1 MTLAEILAADEA
13 ITLSQARRWLGE
25 PLPKPERVL
34 HVYNLQVPVFVG
46 PKLLRA
52 DDGMVMHAAMVGEMR
67 RSLGVSPSQWVLTTA
82 AIADTT
88 GLEPDALWKSRQG
101 QIAVEFD
108 AGRYPRERVA
118 KKLHH
123 YSRRYAGQVWGV
135 LSPQRVGYV
144 HQLARELGIRRP
156 PTITVEP

>member
-1 MTLAEILAADEA
+1 MTLASLLAADEA
-13 ITLSQARRWLGE
+13 ITLNQARRWLGE

-34 HVYNLQVPVFVG
+34 HVYGLRVPVFVG

-52 DDGMVMHAAMVGEMR
+52 DDGMIMHAAMVGEMR
-67 RSLGVSPSQWVLTTA
+67 RSLGVLPGQWVLTTA

-88 GLEPDALWKSRQG
+88 GLEPDALWVSSQG
-101 QIAVEFD
+101 RIAVEFD

-118 KKLHH
+118 KKLRH
-123 YSRRYAGQVWGV
+123 YSQRYAGQIWGV
-135 LSPQRVGYV
+135 LSPQRVRYV
-144 HQLARELGIRRP
+144 QRLARELGIRRP